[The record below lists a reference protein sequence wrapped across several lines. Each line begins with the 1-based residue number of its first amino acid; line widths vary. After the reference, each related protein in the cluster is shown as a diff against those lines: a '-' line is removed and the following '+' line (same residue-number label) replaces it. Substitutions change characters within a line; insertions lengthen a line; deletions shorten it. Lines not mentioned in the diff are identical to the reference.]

1 MRVAGQDPRLIDIL
15 ASRRI
20 CGGRRMMR
28 VGCHSPS
35 LIVCDIDV
43 TKSMGD
49 WAKVGASGVN

>member
-1 MRVAGQDPRLIDIL
+1 
-15 ASRRI
+15 
-20 CGGRRMMR
+20 MMR